1 MSGVRLGEWDLSKD
15 RDCGDDF
22 CADPAIDVP
31 VVERISHE
39 QYVSGSK
46 AQENDI
52 ALLRLGR
59 SVQFTDTVKPICLP
73 VSSNVREL
81 NYDGRPMVVAG
92 WGKTENSMC
101 HSIYLHFH
109 QNEFNSFKISNRV

>member
-1 MSGVRLGEWDLSKD
+1 MRWTLSGVRLGEHDLTQD
-15 RDCGDDF
+15 RDCRDEF
-22 CADPAIDVP
+22 CADPAIDIP
-31 VVERISHE
+31 VVERITHE

-73 VSSNVREL
+73 VSQNIRNL
-81 NYDGRPMVVAG
+81 DYDGRTMIVAG

-101 HSIYLHFH
+101 HSIFPL
-109 QNEFNSFKISNRV
+109 STKLI